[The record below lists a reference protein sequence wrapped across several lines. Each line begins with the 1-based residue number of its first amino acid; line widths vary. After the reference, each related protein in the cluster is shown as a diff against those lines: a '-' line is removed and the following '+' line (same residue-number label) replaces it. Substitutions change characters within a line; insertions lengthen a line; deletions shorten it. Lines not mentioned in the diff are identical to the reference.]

1 MALRL
6 SRRKIS
12 AYFADEFIRGNK
24 EIAKQLAG
32 FLVETRRTDELELIV
47 RDIETALDDR
57 GVVIADVDSA
67 RELSG
72 EAKKSVASF
81 LKESR
86 SAKTVH
92 LRENVDHTLLG
103 GARITTAGF
112 ELDATLRR
120 KLTALKAHKV

>member
-12 AYFADEFIRGNK
+12 VYFADEFIKGNK
-24 EIAKQLAG
+24 EIAQQLAG

-47 RDIETALDDR
+47 RDIETALGDR
-57 GVVIADVDSA
+57 GVVVADVDSA
-67 RELSG
+67 RELSS

-86 SAKTVH
+86 SAKTIH
-92 LRENVDHTLLG
+92 LRENVDQTLLG